1 MAVVA
6 TGDDVGL
13 AFVLA
18 PVQTVEKLCQ
28 VYDVLL
34 HTIDDDELVDLVDEK
49 KLCFIGYLN
58 ACCKPAKNLLLVD

>member
-49 KLCFIGYLN
+49 KTLFYWLSEC
-58 ACCKPAKNLLLVD
+58 LLQASKKLTFS

>member
-6 TGDDVGL
+6 AGDDVGL

-34 HTIDDDELVDLVDEK
+34 HTIDDELVDLVDEK
-49 KLCFIGYLN
+49 NFV
-58 ACCKPAKNLLLVD
+58 LLAI